1 MNGLMIACTGRIGGD
16 PETRFTS
23 GGKQQLVFSVA
34 VDENT
39 TATEDRQP
47 ETLWLRCTAWGDL
60 AETLADQLAKGRAVY
75 VEGRLRH
82 GKWRTAS
89 GEDRCG
95 LNVSC
100 WKVEIHGSIGKRAP
114 KREAAGV
121 GSGGNRDGAPF

>member
-1 MNGLMIACTGRIGGD
+1 MNGISIACTGRLGGD
-16 PETRFTS
+16 PEQRFS
-23 GGKQQLVFSVA
+23 ANGQAMLVFSLA

-47 ETLWLRCTAWGDL
+47 ETLWLRCTAWGEL
-60 AETLADQLAKGRAVY
+60 SESLTEQLAKGRAIY

-82 GKWRTAS
+82 GKWQTAS

-100 WKVEIHGSIGKRAP
+100 WKVEIHGSIGRRAP
-114 KREAAGV
+114 KREAAGM
-121 GSGGNRDGAPF
+121 GSGGEREGSPF